1 MDIALESF
9 NYDVV
14 NEVSTSGI
22 MSKIKTVVGK
32 IVNAIINLW
41 TKISDF
47 VKKIMAKRKA
57 AKANKDKPG
66 EVKTIHIPSAEERA
80 AAEAADDFNKSLDFV
95 KRTGHATFIK
105 RAYMDDI
112 VEHAKKNFNSVMIDN
127 VALPLYGKEHIG
139 NIVNELR
146 NYTSCSSAF
155 FLFDDFSYIDDAE
168 DGFTKIIERLDSEL
182 AKRVSP
188 ILPNTDDPVN
198 DIKELVKTEKV
209 SVAEC
214 MKYEKFQTWFEY
226 AKKDLGS
233 VARSGADAVHLY
245 GGDTLGFAV
254 IYESDGKFQSSTI
267 KENADTFIQLMSHK
281 ITSLSPFSVSQFDK
295 IVAHMQDIVSAVTV
309 LASAHVRMY
318 TVQNNFITTMENLLD
333 SAYDDMLNND
343 TKFQKKLVDEYKN
356 ETGVFSYLKHESYD
370 FCSIR

>member
-1 MDIALESF
+1 MDIALETF

-14 NEVSTSGI
+14 NEVSASGI

-47 VKKIMAKRKA
+47 VKKIVAKRKA
-57 AKANKDKPG
+57 AKANKPKP
-66 EVKTIHIPSAEERA
+66 EDLKTIHVPSPEERA

-139 NIVNELR
+139 DIVSELR
-146 NYTSCSSAF
+146 NYTSGSSAF

-182 AKRVSP
+182 AKRVSQL
-188 ILPNTDDPVN
+188 LPNTNDPVN
-198 DIKELVKTEKV
+198 DIKDLVKTEKV

-233 VARSGADAVHLY
+233 MARGGADVVYLY
-245 GGDTLGFAV
+245 GDTLGFAV
-254 IYESDGKFQSSTI
+254 IYKSDGEFQSSSI
-267 KENADTFIQLMSHK
+267 KENANTFIQLMSRK
-281 ITSLSPFSVSQFDK
+281 ITSMSPFSVSQFDK

-309 LASAHVRMY
+309 FASAYVRMF

-356 ETGVFSYLKHESYD
+356 KTGVFSYLKHESYD